1 MSDLRELLERVAER
15 APAANASFRGELLR
29 RIDLA
34 ERSRRRSRA
43 LVLGAAVALVAA
55 ALAAGG
61 VMAFDGSSTGT
72 SVIDRTLACPVPD
85 RGGVNVLDLYA
96 RVGGRVPG
104 SHKGETSPSAAGVVL
119 PGGTG
124 LPLAG
129 VQTRYV
135 AFDGKTH
142 ELAWTVDT
150 VNCKKAPTI
159 PLSSGPL
166 PRIGTLTRPLAE
178 VTRECWLAPSIV
190 TRLRVR
196 LVDGHSTSAQFA
208 VRSGAKRRLVIYVDW
223 TPTRSTVYAAASCHT
238 SP

>member
-1 MSDLRELLERVAER
+1 MSDLRELLERVAEC
-15 APAANASFRGELLR
+15 APEARSSFRGELLR

-34 ERSRRRSRA
+34 ERSRLRRRA
-43 LVLGAAVALVAA
+43 LALSASVVLAAA

-61 VMAFDGSSTGT
+61 VMAFGGSATGA
-72 SVIDRTLACPVPD
+72 SVVDKTLACPIPD

-104 SHKGETSPSAAGVVL
+104 SHKGETSPSAAGIVV

-142 ELAWTVDT
+142 ELAWAVDT
-150 VNCKKAPTI
+150 VNCTKAGTI
-159 PLSSGPL
+159 PLSPGPL

-178 VTRECWLAPSIV
+178 VTRECWLASSIV

-196 LVDGHSTSAQFA
+196 LVNGHATAAQLA
-208 VRSGAKRRLVIYVDW
+208 VRSGAKRRPVIYVEW
-223 TPTRSTVYAAASCHT
+223 TPTRSTVYAAAGCHT